1 MSALLKYSEEQ
12 GETSS
17 DTGGKY
23 GAFCRHQCKLR
34 KGCNTVAIKARA
46 SASRGYLRGQ
56 LNNQDFLAEQ
66 DHGDPGE
73 DDEAILELVFRA
85 HERADRVDGILQ
97 HECVDLRQT
106 RSDERQKQRRKDD
119 EFVGFDVW
127 DEVFKNL
134 IK

>member
-1 MSALLKYSEEQ
+1 MPSMSALLKYSEEQ

-56 LNNQDFLAEQ
+56 LNNQDFLAEHQ
-66 DHGDPGE
+66 NCSPNGSGDIAWAPQ
-73 DDEAILELVFRA
+73 I
-85 HERADRVDGILQ
+85 
-97 HECVDLRQT
+97 
-106 RSDERQKQRRKDD
+106 SDAQSWNHCHH
-119 EFVGFDVW
+119 FHLLGFLLS
-127 DEVFKNL
+127 EGS
-134 IK
+134 IP